1 MLLPLL
7 LARVEMA
14 RLLMLLTLALQLEV
28 TAQWIAELAKDGVG
42 VSAPGGPPGPRS
54 CPRRRQRRTRSW
66 SRTTP

>member
-28 TAQWIAELAKDGVG
+28 TAQWIAELANDGMWGSRRPVC
-42 VSAPGGPPGPRS
+42 PP
-54 CPRRRQRRTRSW
+54 
-66 SRTTP
+66 